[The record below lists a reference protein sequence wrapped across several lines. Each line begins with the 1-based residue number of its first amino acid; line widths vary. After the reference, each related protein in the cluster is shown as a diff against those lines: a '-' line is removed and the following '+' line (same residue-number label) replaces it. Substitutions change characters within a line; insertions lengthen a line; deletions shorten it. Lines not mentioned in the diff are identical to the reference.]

1 MSASQLLKGG
11 LDAAHDLHTMAR
23 VSGRAPDLRA
33 DFRAAVL
40 GPAHLGCAT
49 RRAQTILALHGV
61 LRARL
66 AEAGLA
72 ESMDP
77 ECRCLP
83 AVAAMEFAGMPIDG
97 ERWEEVRHAYDV
109 LAGEAAYEVCSRLS
123 LPGQRTLSGVAGIN
137 RNSPRQVRDAFRAL
151 GIPPREARGRTNSS
165 RTRRCTRPPSLPP
178 LQAPRQAQERLPRR
192 VPPARPPRDGK
203 DTSHLS
209 SGRHGEWEI
218 RVPGPEPAA
227 GPARCMIRGCFVAS
241 HGHRLVIADYAQFEL
256 RVIADISGDA
266 TMTRAFQRG
275 EDVHRLTASLIL
287 DVPLD
292 AVTKDE
298 RLIAKVLNIGLIY
311 GMGARSLRRY
321 ANYIYGVQLTLEDAI
336 EFRRRFFDAYSGVRA
351 FHRSVSTSP
360 LTSIRTLS
368 GRVRRWPTG
377 REPKLTELLNT
388 RVQGTAADIVKRAL
402 TLLHERLEGSGART
416 VCCVHD
422 ELLVEAP
429 TAWAEETAE
438 TVMQCMQTAAH
449 GFLRRVPL
457 EVEVVVAENWAG
469 KS

>member
-1 MSASQLLKGG
+1 MSCLTNAPPYEHITTVEELATVVERLSQASHVGIAIETTGPDPFTDRIRTIQFAASGMPVPVIEWDRLSHDALLRELLNTPTLKVVHDGKALLKFLRRADINLAPPFFDTMLASQLLKGG

-23 VSGRAPDLRA
+23 VYLGWAPDLRA

-72 ESMDP
+72 ESMDL

-97 ERWEEVRHAYDV
+97 ERWEEVRHAYDA

-123 LPGQRTLSGVAGIN
+123 LPGQRTLSGVAAIN
-137 RNSPRQVRDAFRAL
+137 LNSPRQVRDAFRAV
-151 GIPPREARGRTNSS
+151 GMAPREARGRTNSS
-165 RTRRCTRPPSLPP
+165 RTKEVHPAIPPYLRYRHLAKLKNGFLDAFPRHAHP
-178 LQAPRQAQERLPRR
+178 VTGRIHPTLQVGTVNGRFACRDPNLQQ
-192 VPPARPPRDGK
+192 VPRD
-203 DTSHLS
+203 D
-209 SGRHGEWEI
+209 
-218 RVPGPEPAA
+218 
-227 GPARCMIRGCFVAS
+227 MIRGCFVAS

-311 GMGARSLRRY
+311 GMGAG
-321 ANYIYGVQLTLEDAI
+321 ACAATPI
-336 EFRRRFFDAYSGVRA
+336 
-351 FHRSVSTSP
+351 TSMGC
-360 LTSIRTLS
+360 S
-368 GRVRRWPTG
+368 
-377 REPKLTELLNT
+377 
-388 RVQGTAADIVKRAL
+388 
-402 TLLHERLEGSGART
+402 
-416 VCCVHD
+416 
-422 ELLVEAP
+422 
-429 TAWAEETAE
+429 
-438 TVMQCMQTAAH
+438 
-449 GFLRRVPL
+449 
-457 EVEVVVAENWAG
+457 
-469 KS
+469 